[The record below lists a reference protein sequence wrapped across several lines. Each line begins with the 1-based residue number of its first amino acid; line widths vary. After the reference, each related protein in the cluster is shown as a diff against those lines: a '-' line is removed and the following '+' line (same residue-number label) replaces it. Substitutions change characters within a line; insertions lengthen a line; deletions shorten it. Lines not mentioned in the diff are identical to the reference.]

1 MYQITFG
8 ETFDVFVQIRETFWE
23 PHISCIA
30 SWQPGAVMGRKSFH
44 SFNSS
49 EEPISEY
56 QVRKSTSF

>member
-30 SWQPGAVMGRKSFH
+30 SWQPGAV
-44 SFNSS
+44 
-49 EEPISEY
+49 
-56 QVRKSTSF
+56 T